1 MHHLMTELLPYVLTD
16 MSNEEI
22 LTCTVELLPYVADI
36 NVVSQQIPAE
46 GTYSSK
52 IIEIYDIP
60 SAVLVPDVAK
70 NRQILMAICEES
82 EEAEAAV
89 G

>member
-1 MHHLMTELLPYVLTD
+1 M
-16 MSNEEI
+16 
-22 LTCTVELLPYVADI
+22 
-36 NVVSQQIPAE
+36 VSQQIPAE

-60 SAVLVPDVAK
+60 SGVLVPDIAK

-82 EEAEAAV
+82 EEAEANA